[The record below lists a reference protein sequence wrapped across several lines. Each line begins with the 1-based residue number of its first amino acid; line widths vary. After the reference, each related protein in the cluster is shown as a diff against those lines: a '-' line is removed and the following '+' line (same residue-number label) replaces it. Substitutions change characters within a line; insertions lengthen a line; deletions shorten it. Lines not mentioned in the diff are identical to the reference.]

1 MAAVTSGEEA
11 EQTASS
17 DIACEGGNDEKKE
30 NGLTEPETEQHNS
43 SSEPK
48 MEEVAAESGEDKPV
62 EAASKAAG
70 EAAADD
76 TASTPATKETTA
88 ATEEPETHSRTEDGN
103 SENTMKDTK
112 VEPEEDSRSSGMDC
126 EKSITVCEDGEKPS
140 NGGGE
145 MGDKR
150 RPSEEMS
157 SSDGEPLSRMDSE
170 DSISSTLMEMESGA
184 SSGRSTP
191 AMMNGQGS
199 ARSSGNKTMAYTCC
213 WDLCPQCFNSSPD
226 LAEHIRGIHVDGQR
240 GGVFVC
246 LWKGC
251 KVYNTPSTS
260 QSWLQRHMLTHSG
273 DKPFKCVVGGC
284 NASFASQ
291 GGLARHVPSH
301 FSQQSSSKMSSQA
314 KLKEESPSKA
324 GLNKR
329 KKLKNKRRCTL
340 PRPHD
345 FFDVQTMD
353 AIRHR
358 AICLNLTTHIE
369 SGGNGHSV
377 VFHSTVLARRKEGS
391 GKVKVLLHWTP
402 EDILPDVWVNETE
415 RSQLKTKVVHLSQ
428 LPQDTAMLL
437 DPNIYRALPQKR
449 LKRSL

>member
-1 MAAVTSGEEA
+1 
-11 EQTASS
+11 
-17 DIACEGGNDEKKE
+17 
-30 NGLTEPETEQHNS
+30 
-43 SSEPK
+43 
-48 MEEVAAESGEDKPV
+48 
-62 EAASKAAG
+62 
-70 EAAADD
+70 
-76 TASTPATKETTA
+76 
-88 ATEEPETHSRTEDGN
+88 
-103 SENTMKDTK
+103 
-112 VEPEEDSRSSGMDC
+112 
-126 EKSITVCEDGEKPS
+126 
-140 NGGGE
+140 
-145 MGDKR
+145 
-150 RPSEEMS
+150 
-157 SSDGEPLSRMDSE
+157 
-170 DSISSTLMEMESGA
+170 MEMESTA

-340 PRPHD
+340 RMYPMGTQSSSLISLPGSKK
-345 FFDVQTMD
+345 
-353 AIRHR
+353 
-358 AICLNLTTHIE
+358 
-369 SGGNGHSV
+369 SGSLRLLVHVGVALPSV
-377 VFHSTVLARRKEGS
+377 S
-391 GKVKVLLHWTP
+391 P
-402 EDILPDVWVNETE
+402 
-415 RSQLKTKVVHLSQ
+415 
-428 LPQDTAMLL
+428 M
-437 DPNIYRALPQKR
+437 LPQKQTTSEI
-449 LKRSL
+449 LQGWMCI